1 MSGAFFPLAGT
12 PDALRWVM
20 LANPVTHGVT
30 LLRYGL
36 EGLPPSVAGTTLG
49 LGTAA
54 AVSVGGAALAL
65 AWAAATARRPVY

>member
-1 MSGAFFPLAGT
+1 
-12 PDALRWVM
+12 M

-36 EGLPPSVAGTTLG
+36 EGLPASVPGTTLG
-49 LGTAA
+49 LVPAA
-54 AVSVGGAALAL
+54 LVTVGGAALAV